1 MDTVLM
7 GVTFSF
13 TAVHG
18 DESVLVTALDKGIKE
33 VIRVE
38 KLISSWDENS
48 QTSSINKSAGI
59 KPVVVDDELYSL
71 IERSIKISKLTNGYF
86 DISFGSI
93 DKIWNFTE
101 EGTIDIPSDSAIN
114 KSLTKIG
121 YDKIVLDAKA
131 RSVYLP
137 KEGMK
142 IGFGGIGKGYV
153 ANRVMLLM
161 KSLGIE
167 SGVINAGGD
176 LISWGSKP
184 NRKPWK
190 IGIPNPK
197 KKTEMLSWLDITD
210 MAVVTSGNYEKFVDI
225 NGERYCHIINPKTGW
240 PVKGIAS
247 VTIIC
252 SDAELADALATSVFV
267 LGKADGMKLINHLN
281 GVECFIVDS
290 NNGLSFSNN
299 LKTKYIISNEN
310 SEY

>member
-1 MDTVLM
+1 M

-13 TAVHG
+13 TVVHEN
-18 DESVLVTALDKGIKE
+18 ESILVGALDKGIKE

-48 QTSSINKSAGI
+48 QTSSINQSAGF
-59 KPVVVDDELYSL
+59 KPVIVDNELYSL

-86 DISFGSI
+86 DISFGSM
-93 DKIWNFTE
+93 DRIWNFTE
-101 EGTIDIPSDSAIN
+101 KGTVEIPSDSAIN
-114 KSLTKIG
+114 RSLKKIG
-121 YDKIVLDAKA
+121 YDKIVLDPKSS
-131 RSVYLP
+131 SVYLSE
-137 KEGMK
+137 EGMK

-184 NRKPWK
+184 NGSPWK

-197 KKTEMLSWLDITD
+197 KKAEILSWLDITD
-210 MAVVTSGNYEKFVDI
+210 MAVVTSGNYEKFVEI

-240 PVKGIAS
+240 PVTGLSS

-252 SDAELADALATSVFV
+252 SDAEVADALATSVFV
-267 LGKADGMKLINHLN
+267 LGKVDGMKLINHLS

-290 NNGLSFSNN
+290 NNGLYFSNN
-299 LKTKYIISNEN
+299 LKTKYIIPNEN
-310 SEY
+310 SKY